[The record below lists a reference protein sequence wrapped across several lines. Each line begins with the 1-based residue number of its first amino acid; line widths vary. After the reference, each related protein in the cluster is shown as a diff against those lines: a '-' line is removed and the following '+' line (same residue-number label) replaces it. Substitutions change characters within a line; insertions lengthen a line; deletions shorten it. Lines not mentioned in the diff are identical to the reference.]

1 MEAKTIN
8 KYGSVSTNKLI
19 KKAEK
24 VFNEFI
30 RLRDSDE
37 NGNFKCISC
46 GYSRDRYSLHAGHYF
61 SKQNSSL
68 RFDERN
74 VNGECENCNCHDSK
88 HLEKYL
94 PNLIRKIGTAQ
105 FCILEELAQS
115 GKQNFKWDRFELINI
130 IETYSQKAKQ
140 LKKSKNY

>member
-24 VFNEFI
+24 FVNEYT

-46 GYSRDRYSLHAGHYF
+46 GEVKSRYECEAGHYY
-61 SKQNSSL
+61 SKTISIV

-74 VNGECENCNCHDSK
+74 LSAECHSCNCHDPN
-88 HLEKYL
+88 HLIGYRKR
-94 PNLIRKIGTAQ
+94 LIDKIGIHDFGA
-105 FCILEELAQS
+105 LENKAS
-115 GKQNFKWDRFELINI
+115 RRDNFKWDRFELIDI